1 MSNTSAP
8 TALST
13 QTVITDIHQHICT
26 ITFNRPEKKNAFN
39 REGWFALRDAIVES
53 RDNDAVSVVVI
64 TGAGNDFSSGVD
76 LSDLT
81 GNPDEKP
88 PFEVMMD
95 ELMLLDKPL
104 LAAAKG
110 VAIGFGATALFHC
123 DVVYVGESL
132 RMRLPFVNL
141 GLVPEAGCSYT
152 LPRNIGYQ
160 QAAELLFTAEWINAE
175 KAIETGIARRIF
187 SDETLLSSTLEK
199 AAEMAQWPRNALR
212 ETKRTLMKTHTA
224 AINTARIDEMAGM
237 MKQVGSPENIEAITA
252 FFEKRTPQFT

>member
-1 MSNTSAP
+1 MSSI
-8 TALST
+8 L
-13 QTVITDIHQHICT
+13 IDIHQRIAT

-39 REGWFALRDAIVES
+39 RDAWFALRDAIVEA
-53 RDNDAVSVVVI
+53 RDNDSASVVVI
-64 TGAGNDFSSGVD
+64 TGAGKDFSSGVD
-76 LSDLT
+76 LSDLN
-81 GNPDEKP
+81 GDPNEKP

-175 KAIETGIARRIF
+175 RAVETGIARRAF
-187 SDETLLSSTLEK
+187 SDDELLPKTLEK

-212 ETKRTLMKTHTA
+212 ETKRTLMQAHST
-224 AINTARIDEMAGM
+224 AINQARELEMAGM
-237 MKQVGSPENIEAITA
+237 MRQVGSAENIEAVTA
-252 FFEKRTPQFT
+252 FFEKRAPRFD

>member
-1 MSNTSAP
+1 MSS
-8 TALST
+8 ST
-13 QTVITDIHQHICT
+13 QTVLTDIHQRVAT

-39 REGWFALRDAIVES
+39 RDAWFALRDAIVAA

-64 TGAGNDFSSGVD
+64 TGAGKDFSSGVD

-81 GNPDEKP
+81 GEPNEKP

-110 VAIGFGATALFHC
+110 AAIGFGATALFHC

-132 RMRLPFVNL
+132 KMRLPFVNL

-175 KAIETGIARRIF
+175 RAVETGIARRAF
-187 SDETLLSSTLEK
+187 SDVELLPKTLEK

-212 ETKRTLMKTHTA
+212 ETKRTLMQAHTI
-224 AINTARIDEMAGM
+224 AINQARELEMAGM
-237 MKQVGSPENIEAITA
+237 MRQVGSAENIEAITA
-252 FFEKRTPQFT
+252 FFEKRAPRFD

>member
-1 MSNTSAP
+1 MS
-8 TALST
+8 L
-13 QTVITDIHQHICT
+13 ILTDTH
-26 ITFNRPEKKNAFN
+26 RA
-39 REGWFALRDAIVES
+39 GWFALRDAVVEA
-53 RDNDAVSVVVI
+53 RNNDAVSVVVI
-64 TGAGNDFSSGVD
+64 TGAGKDFSSGVD

-81 GNPDEKP
+81 GEPGEKP

-95 ELMLLDKPL
+95 EMMLLDKPL

-175 KAIETGIARRIF
+175 RAIETGIARRVF
-187 SDETLLSSTLEK
+187 SDDELLPKTLEK

-212 ETKRTLMKTHTA
+212 ETKRTLMQAHTA
-224 AINTARIDEMAGM
+224 AINQARELEMAGM
-237 MKQVGSPENIEAITA
+237 MRQVGSAENIEAVTA
-252 FFEKRTPQFT
+252 FLEKRAPRFD

>member
-1 MSNTSAP
+1 MSSI
-8 TALST
+8 L
-13 QTVITDIHQHICT
+13 IDIHQRIAT

-39 REGWFALRDAIVES
+39 RGAWFALRDAIVEA

-64 TGAGNDFSSGVD
+64 TGAGKDFSSGVD

-81 GNPDEKP
+81 GEPNEKP

-132 RMRLPFVNL
+132 KMRLPFVNL

-175 KAIETGIARRIF
+175 RAVETGIARRAF
-187 SDETLLSSTLEK
+187 SDDELLPKTLEK

-212 ETKRTLMKTHTA
+212 ETKRTLMQAHSA
-224 AINTARIDEMAGM
+224 AINQARELEMTGM
-237 MKQVGSPENIEAITA
+237 MRQVGSAENIEAVTA
-252 FFEKRTPQFT
+252 FFEKRAPRFD

>member
-1 MSNTSAP
+1 MS
-8 TALST
+8 
-13 QTVITDIHQHICT
+13 TVPATPVLLDIHQRIAT

-39 REGWFALRDAIVES
+39 RAAWFALRDALVTARE
-53 RDNDAVSVVVI
+53 NDAVSVVVI
-64 TGAGNDFSSGVD
+64 TGAGKDFSSGVD

-81 GNPDEKP
+81 GEPNEKP

-110 VAIGFGATALFHC
+110 AAIGFGATALFHC

-132 RMRLPFVNL
+132 KMRLPFVNL

-160 QAAELLFTAEWINAE
+160 QAAELLFTAEWINAGR
-175 KAIETGIARRIF
+175 AVETGIARRVF
-187 SDETLLSSTLEK
+187 ADDALLPSTLEK

-212 ETKRTLMKTHTA
+212 ETKRTLMETHAT
-224 AINTARIDEMAGM
+224 AINQAREREMAGM
-237 MKQVGSPENIEAITA
+237 MRQVGSPENIEAVTA
-252 FFEKRTPQFT
+252 FLEKRAPRFD

>member
-1 MSNTSAP
+1 MS
-8 TALST
+8 L
-13 QTVITDIHQHICT
+13 ILTDIHQRICT

-39 REGWFALRDAIVES
+39 RAGWFALRDAVVEA
-53 RDNDAVSVVVI
+53 RNNDAVSVVVI
-64 TGAGNDFSSGVD
+64 TGAGKDFSSGVD

-81 GNPDEKP
+81 GEPGEKP

-95 ELMLLDKPL
+95 EMMLLDKPL

-175 KAIETGIARRIF
+175 RAIETGIARRVF
-187 SDETLLSSTLEK
+187 SDDELLPKTLEK

-212 ETKRTLMKTHTA
+212 ETKRTLMQAHTA
-224 AINTARIDEMAGM
+224 AINQARELEMAGM
-237 MKQVGSPENIEAITA
+237 MRQVGSAENIEAVTA
-252 FFEKRTPQFT
+252 FLEKRAPRFD

>member
-1 MSNTSAP
+1 MSS
-8 TALST
+8 TASKTIL
-13 QTVITDIHQHICT
+13 TDVHQRICT

-39 REGWFALRDAIVES
+39 REGWLALRDAVVEA
-53 RDNDAVSVVVI
+53 RDNDAVSVVI
-64 TGAGNDFSSGVD
+64 LTGAGKDFSSGVD

-81 GNPDEKP
+81 GEPNEKP

-95 ELMLLDKPL
+95 ELMTLDKPL

-160 QAAELLFTAEWINAE
+160 QAAELLFTAEWINAQR
-175 KAIETGIARRIF
+175 AIETGIARRVF
-187 SDETLLSSTLEK
+187 SDDDLLPKTLEK

-212 ETKRTLMKTHTA
+212 ETKRTLMQAHSA
-224 AINTARIDEMAGM
+224 AINTARELEMAGM
-237 MKQVGSPENIEAITA
+237 MRQVGSPENIEAVTA
-252 FFEKRTPQFT
+252 FLEKRTPVFD

>member
-1 MSNTSAP
+1 MSSI
-8 TALST
+8 L
-13 QTVITDIHQHICT
+13 IDIHQRIAT

-39 REGWFALRDAIVES
+39 REAWFALRDAIVEA
-53 RDNDAVSVVVI
+53 RDNDSASVVVI
-64 TGAGNDFSSGVD
+64 TGAGKDFSSGVD
-76 LSDLT
+76 LSDLN
-81 GNPDEKP
+81 GDPNEKP

-95 ELMLLDKPL
+95 EMMLLDKPL

-132 RMRLPFVNL
+132 KMRLPFVNL

-175 KAIETGIARRIF
+175 RAVETGIARRAF
-187 SDETLLSSTLEK
+187 PDDELLPKTLEK

-212 ETKRTLMKTHTA
+212 ETKRTLMQAHSA
-224 AINTARIDEMAGM
+224 AINQARELEMAGM
-237 MKQVGSPENIEAITA
+237 MRQVGSAENIEAVTA
-252 FFEKRTPQFT
+252 FFEKRAPRFD

>member
-1 MSNTSAP
+1 MSSI
-8 TALST
+8 L
-13 QTVITDIHQHICT
+13 IDIHQRIAT

-39 REGWFALRDAIVES
+39 RDAWFALRDAIVEA
-53 RDNDAVSVVVI
+53 RDNDAASVVVI
-64 TGAGNDFSSGVD
+64 TGAGKDFSSGVD

-81 GNPDEKP
+81 GDPNEKP

-123 DVVYVGESL
+123 DVVYVGDSL

-175 KAIETGIARRIF
+175 RAVETGIARRAF
-187 SDETLLSSTLEK
+187 SDEDLLPKTLEK

-212 ETKRTLMKTHTA
+212 ETKRTLMQAHST
-224 AINTARIDEMAGM
+224 AINQARELEMAGM
-237 MKQVGSPENIEAITA
+237 MRQVGSAENMEAVTA
-252 FFEKRTPQFT
+252 FFEKRAPRFD

>member
-1 MSNTSAP
+1 MSSI
-8 TALST
+8 L
-13 QTVITDIHQHICT
+13 IDIHQRIAT

-39 REGWFALRDAIVES
+39 RDAWFALRDAIVEA
-53 RDNDAVSVVVI
+53 RDNDAASVVVI
-64 TGAGNDFSSGVD
+64 TGAGKDFSSGVD

-81 GNPDEKP
+81 GDPNEKP

-123 DVVYVGESL
+123 DVVYVGDSL

-175 KAIETGIARRIF
+175 RAVETGIARRAF
-187 SDETLLSSTLEK
+187 SDEDLLPKTLEK

-212 ETKRTLMKTHTA
+212 ETKRTLMQAHST
-224 AINTARIDEMAGM
+224 AINQARELEMAGM
-237 MKQVGSPENIEAITA
+237 MRQVGSAENIEAVTA
-252 FFEKRTPQFT
+252 FFEKRAPRFD

>member
-1 MSNTSAP
+1 MSSAK
-8 TALST
+8 
-13 QTVITDIHQHICT
+13 TVLTDIHQRICT

-39 REGWFALRDAIVES
+39 REGWLTLRDAIVEA
-53 RDNDAVSVVVI
+53 RDNDAVSVVVL
-64 TGAGNDFSSGVD
+64 TGAGKDFSSGVD

-81 GNPDEKP
+81 GEPNEKP

-95 ELMLLDKPL
+95 ELMTLDKPL

-110 VAIGFGATALFHC
+110 AAIGFGATALFHC

-132 RMRLPFVNL
+132 KMRLPFVNL

-160 QAAELLFTAEWINAE
+160 QAAELLFTAEWINAQR
-175 KAIETGIARRIF
+175 AVETGIARCVF
-187 SDETLLSSTLEK
+187 PDADLLPKTLEK

-212 ETKRTLMKTHTA
+212 ETKRTLMATHSA
-224 AINTARIDEMAGM
+224 AIEQAREREMAGM
-237 MKQVGSPENIEAITA
+237 MRQVGSAENIEAVTA
-252 FFEKRTPQFT
+252 FFEKRAPVFD

>member
-1 MSNTSAP
+1 MSSI
-8 TALST
+8 L
-13 QTVITDIHQHICT
+13 IDIHQRIAT

-39 REGWFALRDAIVES
+39 RDAWFALRDAIVEA
-53 RDNDAVSVVVI
+53 RDNDSASVVVI
-64 TGAGNDFSSGVD
+64 TGAGKDFSSGVD
-76 LSDLT
+76 LSDLN
-81 GNPDEKP
+81 GDPNEKP

-175 KAIETGIARRIF
+175 RAVETGIARRAF
-187 SDETLLSSTLEK
+187 SDDKLLPKTLEK

-212 ETKRTLMKTHTA
+212 ETKRTLMQAHSA
-224 AINTARIDEMAGM
+224 AINQARELEMAGM
-237 MKQVGSPENIEAITA
+237 MRQVGSAENIEAVTA
-252 FFEKRTPQFT
+252 FFEKRAPRFD

>member
-1 MSNTSAP
+1 MSSI
-8 TALST
+8 L
-13 QTVITDIHQHICT
+13 IDIHQRIAT

-39 REGWFALRDAIVES
+39 RDAWFALRDAIVEA
-53 RDNDAVSVVVI
+53 RDNDSASVVVI
-64 TGAGNDFSSGVD
+64 TGAGKDFSSGVD
-76 LSDLT
+76 LSDLNGDT
-81 GNPDEKP
+81 NEKP

-175 KAIETGIARRIF
+175 RAVETGIARRAF
-187 SDETLLSSTLEK
+187 SDDELLPKTLEK

-212 ETKRTLMKTHTA
+212 ETKRTLMQAHST
-224 AINTARIDEMAGM
+224 AINQARELEMAGM
-237 MKQVGSPENIEAITA
+237 MRQVGSAENIEAVTA
-252 FFEKRTPQFT
+252 FFEKRAPRFD

>member
-1 MSNTSAP
+1 MSS
-8 TALST
+8 LST
-13 QTVITDIHQHICT
+13 DSVITDIHQRIAT
-26 ITFNRPEKKNAFN
+26 ITFNRPERKNAFN
-39 REGWFALRDAIVES
+39 NAAWLALRDALLTVRE
-53 RDNDAVSVVVI
+53 NDKVSVVI
-64 TGAGNDFSSGVD
+64 FTGAGKDFSSGVD

-88 PFEVMMD
+88 PFEQMMD
-95 ELMLLDKPL
+95 ELVQLDKPL

-110 VAIGFGATALFHC
+110 AAIGFGATALFHC

-160 QAAELLFTAEWINAE
+160 QAAELLFTAEWINAQR
-175 KAIETGIARRIF
+175 AIETGIARRVF
-187 SDETLLSSTLEK
+187 SDDDLLPKTLEK

-212 ETKRTLMKTHTA
+212 ETKRTLMQAHSA
-224 AINTARIDEMAGM
+224 AINTARELEMAGM
-237 MKQVGSPENIEAITA
+237 MRQVGSPENIEAVTA
-252 FFEKRTPQFT
+252 FLEKRTPVFD

>member
-1 MSNTSAP
+1 MSSI
-8 TALST
+8 L
-13 QTVITDIHQHICT
+13 IDIHQRIAT

-39 REGWFALRDAIVES
+39 RDAWFALRDAIVEA
-53 RDNDAVSVVVI
+53 RDNDSASVVVI
-64 TGAGNDFSSGVD
+64 TGAGKDFSSGVD
-76 LSDLT
+76 LSDLN
-81 GNPDEKP
+81 GDPNEKP

-175 KAIETGIARRIF
+175 RAVETGIARRAF
-187 SDETLLSSTLEK
+187 SDDKLLPKTLEK

-212 ETKRTLMKTHTA
+212 ETKRTLMQAHST
-224 AINTARIDEMAGM
+224 AINQARELEMAGM
-237 MKQVGSPENIEAITA
+237 MRQVGSAENIEAVTA
-252 FFEKRTPQFT
+252 FFEKRAPRFD

>member
-1 MSNTSAP
+1 MSSI
-8 TALST
+8 L
-13 QTVITDIHQHICT
+13 IDIHQRIAT

-39 REGWFALRDAIVES
+39 RDAWFALRDAIVEA
-53 RDNDAVSVVVI
+53 RDNDAASVVVI
-64 TGAGNDFSSGVD
+64 TGAGKDFSSGVD

-81 GNPDEKP
+81 GDPNEKP

-123 DVVYVGESL
+123 DVVYVGDSL

-175 KAIETGIARRIF
+175 RAVETGIARRAF
-187 SDETLLSSTLEK
+187 SDEDLLPKTLEK
-199 AAEMAQWPRNALR
+199 AEEMAQWPRNALR
-212 ETKRTLMKTHTA
+212 ETKRTLMQAHST
-224 AINTARIDEMAGM
+224 AINQARELEMAGM
-237 MKQVGSPENIEAITA
+237 MRQVGSAENIEAVTA
-252 FFEKRTPQFT
+252 FFEKRAPRFD

>member
-1 MSNTSAP
+1 MSSI
-8 TALST
+8 L
-13 QTVITDIHQHICT
+13 IDIHQRIAT

-39 REGWFALRDAIVES
+39 RDAWFALRDAIVEA
-53 RDNDAVSVVVI
+53 RDNDSASVVVI
-64 TGAGNDFSSGVD
+64 TGAGKDFSSGVD

-81 GNPDEKP
+81 GEPNEKP

-175 KAIETGIARRIF
+175 RAVETGIARRAF
-187 SDETLLSSTLEK
+187 TDDELLPKTLEK

-212 ETKRTLMKTHTA
+212 ETKRTLMQAHSA
-224 AINTARIDEMAGM
+224 AINQARELEMAGM
-237 MKQVGSPENIEAITA
+237 MRQVGSAENIEAVTA
-252 FFEKRTPQFT
+252 FFEKRAPRFD

>member
-1 MSNTSAP
+1 MS
-8 TALST
+8 L
-13 QTVITDIHQHICT
+13 ILTDIHQRICT
-26 ITFNRPEKKNAFN
+26 ITCNRPEKKNAFN
-39 REGWFALRDAIVES
+39 RSGWFALRDAVVEA
-53 RDNDAVSVVVI
+53 RNNDAVSVVVI
-64 TGAGNDFSSGVD
+64 TGAGKDFSSGVD

-81 GNPDEKP
+81 GEPGEKP

-95 ELMLLDKPL
+95 EMMLLDKPL

-175 KAIETGIARRIF
+175 RAIETGIARRVF
-187 SDETLLSSTLEK
+187 SDDELLPKTLEK

-212 ETKRTLMKTHTA
+212 ETKRTLMQAHTA
-224 AINTARIDEMAGM
+224 AINQARELEMAGM
-237 MKQVGSPENIEAITA
+237 MRQVGSAENIEAVTA
-252 FFEKRTPQFT
+252 FLEKRAPRFD